1 MDQENTY
8 KVGDI
13 IRVSQKVHEGK
24 RDRIVPF
31 QGTLMRIKGKDE
43 NKMITVRTVLDGV
56 EVDRI
61 FPINLPSLTE
71 IKVVQKP
78 KGRIH
83 RARLMKIPHK

>member
-13 IRVSQKVHEGK
+13 IRVSQKVKDGK
-24 RDRIVPF
+24 RERVVPF

-71 IKVVQKP
+71 IKVVQNP

-83 RARLMKIPHK
+83 KSRLMKIPHK